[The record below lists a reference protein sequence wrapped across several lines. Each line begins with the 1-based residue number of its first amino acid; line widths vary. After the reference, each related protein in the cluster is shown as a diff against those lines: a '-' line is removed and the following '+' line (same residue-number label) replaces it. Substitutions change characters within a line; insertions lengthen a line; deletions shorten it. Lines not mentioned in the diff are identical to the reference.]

1 MLFDIR
7 GRRKHVV
14 RVVYAILA
22 LLMGASLFLVV
33 GPVNI
38 GGLIGNSTS
47 TEASKVLD
55 EQAERVEAK
64 LRREPNNPNLWL
76 ALARTRVAA
85 GNALV
90 EANPQTG
97 EPVVNAEAKQDFDRA
112 TEAWN
117 LYLGKSDGEAN
128 PSAALLIANTYFT
141 MARSGIAVEEI
152 AADLDGAAAAQR
164 LAVKARPSV
173 GLLTTLA
180 TYEYF
185 TGNFKAAD
193 KAGEEAKNK
202 ATGQEKKQ
210 VEEQLTE
217 YRQRGK
223 QWAAEKKRAA
233 KVEKEQGKE
242 SLQNPFGGLAGS
254 SGLGE

>member
-38 GGLIGNSTS
+38 GGLIGNTAS
-47 TEASKVLD
+47 TEASKIFD

-64 LRREPNNPNLWL
+64 LRREPDNPNLL
-76 ALARTRVAA
+76 LTLTRARAGA
-85 GNALV
+85 GNALLEV
-90 EANPQTG
+90 NPQTG
-97 EPVVNAEAKQDFDRA
+97 EPTVNAEAQQDFDRA
-112 TEAWN
+112 AEAWSR
-117 LYLGKSDGEAN
+117 YLKQTDTAN
-128 PSAALLIANTYFT
+128 SSAALLMANTYFT
-141 MARSGIAVEEI
+141 LARSGTELEEI
-152 AADLDGAAAAQR
+152 VDDLDDAAAAQR
-164 LAVKARPSV
+164 LATEARPSV

-180 TYEYF
+180 TYEYLA
-185 TGNFKAAD
+185 GNFKAAA
-193 KAGEEAKNK
+193 KAGREATSK

-223 QWAAEKKRAA
+223 QWESEKKRAA
-233 KVEKEQGKE
+233 KAEKEQGKE
-242 SLQNPFGGLAGS
+242 ALQNPFGGLGGS
-254 SGLGE
+254 TGLGE